1 MTRGLYGSAGFG
13 LTVRDN
19 PKAYYKAYYNKNKDK
34 VSLKNKERYK
44 ANPEHFKAKRKLAY
58 QKQKEELKQLKEEN
72 VEYKVGKF
80 PFIANSRAKVNNET
94 DGFVKILADSKTDRV
109 LGVHMI
115 GPHTGDMIAEMAVA
129 MEFGASAEDIART
142 CHAHPTHTEAVKEAA
157 LAVDKRA
164 IHF

>member
-19 PKAYYKAYYNKNKDK
+19 PKAYFKAYYNKNKDK

-72 VEYKVGKF
+72 EK
-80 PFIANSRAKVNNET
+80 
-94 DGFVKILADSKTDRV
+94 L
-109 LGVHMI
+109 
-115 GPHTGDMIAEMAVA
+115 
-129 MEFGASAEDIART
+129 
-142 CHAHPTHTEAVKEAA
+142 KES
-157 LAVDKRA
+157 LLSE
-164 IHF
+164 